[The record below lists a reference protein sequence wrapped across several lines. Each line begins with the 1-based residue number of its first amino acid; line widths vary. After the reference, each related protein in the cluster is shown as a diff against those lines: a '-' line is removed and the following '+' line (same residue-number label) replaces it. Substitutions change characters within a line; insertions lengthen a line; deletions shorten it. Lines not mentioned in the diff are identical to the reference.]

1 MQKFEQTLLSTR
13 ATNESAACIGQ
24 GFFLSTEGS
33 ILLSEKLPQYY
44 FLVNKALLCRS
55 VLFVK
60 PKQTKPAHCQSKTIF
75 HGHSKEFFENE
86 TNILSMSSNQDV
98 GILMS
103 TKEINCYIK
112 NLIIVFTSK
121 SLYLFLLQPKS
132 PFFLTACASSHTW
145 PGTCIMVWACLF
157 CPSAKDCPLVPV
169 CLWALICLTVRASF
183 CIPRLFLVSLCSS
196 LFLSEL
202 GSSQFILII
211 SLSLVLPPPSLK
223 HIGPHT
229 LMLMLSVC
237 YLILSR
243 LCGFIHWLCLVLSV
257 FPKPSF

>member
-1 MQKFEQTLLSTR
+1 MRVDTFPVQKFEQTLLSTR
-13 ATNESAACIGQ
+13 ATNYCECESAACIGQ

-132 PFFLTACASSHTW
+132 PFFLTACASSYLTW
-145 PGTCIMVWACLF
+145 NLYHGLSLSFLSLSQRLSLSPCLFMSSYLSHCQSKLLYPSLVSCKPLLQSVPLRTWLKSIHPHYQPEPGTS
-157 CPSAKDCPLVPV
+157 PSKPTAYRPSYSNAHV
-169 CLWALICLTVRASF
+169 
-183 CIPRLFLVSLCSS
+183 VSL
-196 LFLSEL
+196 LLDFE
-202 GSSQFILII
+202 
-211 SLSLVLPPPSLK
+211 
-223 HIGPHT
+223 
-229 LMLMLSVC
+229 
-237 YLILSR
+237 
-243 LCGFIHWLCLVLSV
+243 
-257 FPKPSF
+257 